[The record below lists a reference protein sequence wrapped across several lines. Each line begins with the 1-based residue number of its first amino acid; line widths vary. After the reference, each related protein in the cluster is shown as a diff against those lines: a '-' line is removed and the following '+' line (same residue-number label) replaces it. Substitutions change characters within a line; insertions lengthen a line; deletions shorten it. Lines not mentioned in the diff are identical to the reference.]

1 MATLCNTYI
10 SDITSQSDRTARIS
24 LLDAFVMLAM
34 PFGNLIGARL
44 YLHFGY
50 YVTFAASGFF
60 AFSGAVYVAFVLRET
75 VVRGSEDEKEKQ
87 SICQVNQNK
96 IDCYDNCTRKVSDI
110 LGVSRQEPTDD
121 GEGSDEAAKWLE
133 EGTDPLLLFYP
144 CCP

>member
-44 YLHFGY
+44 YLYFGY

-60 AFSGAVYVAFVLRET
+60 AFSGAVYVALVLRET
-75 VVRGSEDEKEKQ
+75 VVRRSEDEKEKQ
-87 SICQVNQNK
+87 SICQVINKQN
-96 IDCYDNCTRKVSDI
+96 TLR
-110 LGVSRQEPTDD
+110 D
-121 GEGSDEAAKWLE
+121 GSSTAL
-133 EGTDPLLLFYP
+133 
-144 CCP
+144 